1 MRFGRMKRREF
12 ITLLG
17 SAALAAP
24 LSALAQEPGRTY
36 RLGILHNQGRQ
47 APQFHHFFDELRRAG
62 FVDNQN
68 LIVDGR
74 GYAVRTEQF
83 AALAAELAKSGLDA
97 IVCGGAVAARSMQEA
112 SSTVPILALSDDLVG
127 QGLAQSLA
135 RPGANITGISILS
148 TELDSKRQEILMEL
162 MPTARRMAALADA
175 NTTAPEIMQALQD
188 AARARGVELAVYPIE
203 RPERVGPTID
213 EAKRLGAQALNVLS
227 SPVLNDRRRDI
238 YERTTALRLPTM
250 HQWPENP
257 EEGALIGYG
266 PRLTQ
271 LFRQLARQLVKVLR
285 GTKPSD
291 VPVEQPTTVEL
302 AINLKTAKA
311 LGITFPTALLVR
323 ADEVIE

>member
-1 MRFGRMKRREF
+1 
-12 ITLLG
+12 
-17 SAALAAP
+17 LAA
-24 LSALAQEPGRTY
+24 AV
-36 RLGILHNQGRQ
+36 GRQ
-47 APQFHHFFDELRRAG
+47 APQFHHFFDELSRAG
-62 FVDNQN
+62 FIESQN
-68 LIVDGR
+68 LTVDGR

-112 SSTVPILALSDDLVG
+112 SSMVPILALSDDLVG

-148 TELDSKRQEILMEL
+148 TELDGKRQEILMEL
-162 MPTARRMAALADA
+162 MPTARRMAALADI
-175 NTTAPEIMQALQD
+175 NTTAPETMRALQD
-188 AARARGVELAVYPIE
+188 TAQARGVELTVYPIG

-213 EAKRLGAQALNVLS
+213 EAKRLGAALNVLS
-227 SPVLNDRRRDI
+227 SPILNDRRRDI

-250 HQWPENP
+250 HQWPENAK
-257 EEGALIGYG
+257 EGALIGYG

-271 LFRQLARQLVKVLR
+271 LFRQLARQLIKVLQ

-302 AINLKTAKA
+302 AINLKTAKT
-311 LGITFPTALLVR
+311 LGITFPLTLLGR

>member
-1 MRFGRMKRREF
+1 MMRRRAF

-17 SAALAAP
+17 GTALAAP

-62 FVDNQN
+62 FVENQN

-127 QGLAQSLA
+127 QRLAQSLA

-162 MPTARRMAALADA
+162 MPTARRMAALADV

-188 AARARGVELAVYPIE
+188 GARVRGVELAIYPIE

-291 VPVEQPTTVEL
+291 VPVEQPTKFEL

-311 LGITFPTALLVR
+311 LGLEVPPSPLAR